1 VQQHYTHTQFNVN
14 SLLSG
19 KTSAPVKIDEIM
31 AIKGQ
36 IPALSYIFAVFH
48 QVQVLRRFSFRWL
61 HLRQGCGGQAGEA
74 VLHLTLINKP

>member
-48 QVQVLRRFSFRWL
+48 QVQVLRRFPSRGSTFARAAAD
-61 HLRQGCGGQAGEA
+61 RQ
-74 VLHLTLINKP
+74 VKHSP